1 MFSLFFFRFARPLLR
16 FCLLVSFLPSFSPS
30 SLNSRSAL
38 LHVEINRPRATFK
51 KKREQNEMDPAPLVL
66 GADPPSRLEN
76 ELVAAAVPALGAAA
90 RTRANAVYYG
100 FCALSVGFVI
110 TMAALV

>member
-1 MFSLFFFRFARPLLR
+1 MLFLVRYHPTLNLLLLLAASLFLLI
-16 FCLLVSFLPSFSPS
+16 FLPLRPQLTILGHLHIQNNSQ
-30 SLNSRSAL
+30 SLKPKNQ
-38 LHVEINRPRATFK
+38 K
-51 KKREQNEMDPAPLVL
+51 KDMDPAPLVL

-90 RTRANAVYYG
+90 RTRANAVFYG
-100 FCALSVGFVI
+100 FCALSVGFII

>member
-1 MFSLFFFRFARPLLR
+1 
-16 FCLLVSFLPSFSPS
+16 
-30 SLNSRSAL
+30 
-38 LHVEINRPRATFK
+38 
-51 KKREQNEMDPAPLVL
+51 MDPAAPLVL
-66 GADPPSRLEN
+66 GADPPSRLET

-90 RTRANAVYYG
+90 RTRANAVFYG